1 MTELNQ
7 ELDQKQN
14 QDFNINNL
22 LEPINIDFD
31 KLFSLSYTF
40 DNLKTFMK
48 NILKNQQIIADK
60 INDLEKKSLNQNDEN
75 KKAHIFQ
82 VKIDKRVKTVENNV
96 SKNKKVLDNLKSN
109 IKEVDNAIKEI
120 EENNVTE
127 SDDKENP
134 DKRPSKKRISRIKRR
149 STYKENESSFNEENE
164 DKDEKEYD
172 YENYPDMASNKDISE
187 IKNRLDNLEQKLEE
201 LNTKA
206 IQKPVVT
213 LNANDF
219 QISDKN
225 NDVDLIKLEIKNIKQ
240 NNESFKMEADII
252 KKKIEDISVKV
263 MDFDVYDVFKDSS
276 VGGGSV
282 DAAKILI
289 KNLEQKLTH
298 KNEIIDEKIK
308 KNEEDIYKL
317 KNEFQNLK
325 NESDVIS
332 YNLNSFQD
340 KIKELVEQVGL
351 TNDTNSNL
359 VNDING
365 KLTETYKKLLE
376 KINEEKTDLK
386 KSIEKI
392 KRQLKLISN
401 NKNIDEEVSKSKG
414 NVLSDEDLK
423 LISDLTKR
431 MNEAE
436 KTIKN
441 LISISPEISKTKERI
456 IKVENNLT
464 LKANQTDFDEYVK
477 KLTEQIN
484 MNNNIREF
492 SEKTQ
497 DLATKNMKDL
507 SFLMNKIESL
517 GATVLEMKE
526 ALETL
531 SGMKQENIF
540 DMTQYVE
547 NIAFQDF
554 IKRNNKDKDKLERG
568 IDELRRLFKDILE
581 AFNKKAD
588 EKDLKDFETLL
599 NNKLEEL
606 KLMSGKKFA
615 DKIDTGKTLKYL
627 DTQIKYIL
635 DILNKKNDRNENW
648 LIAKKPIGGHAC
660 ASCES
665 YLGDLKENDDYV
677 AWNKY
682 PHREHDKN
690 YRVGNGFSR
699 MLNMLNLDI
708 KNTFEGIKENNYD
721 SDNEHLNF
729 DKKRLMT
736 SPVNN
741 TINTQNNSRNN
752 KNNNFNRSTLNN
764 FGRPNNALPKI
775 NIALSKDDGNIKD
788 KNFNASSLQMTNKSM
803 NVKNNVDKN
812 KLNIVKVFKK

>member
-134 DKRPSKKRISRIKRR
+134 DKRTSIKRISRIKRR

-201 LNTKA
+201 LNMKA

-219 QISDKN
+219 QVSDKN

-456 IKVENNLT
+456 IKLENNLT

-517 GATVLEMKE
+517 GATVLAMKE

-764 FGRPNNALPKI
+764 FGPNNALPKI

>member
-134 DKRPSKKRISRIKRR
+134 DKRTSKKRISRIKRR

-219 QISDKN
+219 QVSDKN

-517 GATVLEMKE
+517 GATVLAMKE

-764 FGRPNNALPKI
+764 FGPNNALPKI

>member
-134 DKRPSKKRISRIKRR
+134 DKRTSKKRISRINRR

-219 QISDKN
+219 QVSDKN

-517 GATVLEMKE
+517 GATVLAMKE

-764 FGRPNNALPKI
+764 FGPNNALPKI

>member
-7 ELDQKQN
+7 ELDQKLN
-14 QDFNINNL
+14 QDININNL

-134 DKRPSKKRISRIKRR
+134 DKRTSKKRISRIKRR

-172 YENYPDMASNKDISE
+172 YENYPDMASNNDISE

-517 GATVLEMKE
+517 GATVLAMKE

-764 FGRPNNALPKI
+764 FGPNNALPKI
-775 NIALSKDDGNIKD
+775 NLALSKDDGNIKD

>member
-149 STYKENESSFNEENE
+149 STYMENESSFNEENE

-201 LNTKA
+201 LNMKA

-219 QISDKN
+219 QVSDKN

-517 GATVLEMKE
+517 GATVLAMKE

-682 PHREHDKN
+682 PQREHDKN

-764 FGRPNNALPKI
+764 FGPNNALPKI

>member
-219 QISDKN
+219 QVSDKN

-517 GATVLEMKE
+517 GATVLAMKE

-764 FGRPNNALPKI
+764 FGPNNALPKI

>member
-201 LNTKA
+201 LNMKA

-219 QISDKN
+219 QVSDKN

-682 PHREHDKN
+682 PNREHDKN

-764 FGRPNNALPKI
+764 FGPNNALPKI
-775 NIALSKDDGNIKD
+775 NIALSKDDGIIKD

>member
-201 LNTKA
+201 LNMKA

-219 QISDKN
+219 QVSDKN
-225 NDVDLIKLEIKNIKQ
+225 NDVDLIKLEKKNIKQ

-517 GATVLEMKE
+517 GATVLAMKE

-665 YLGDLKENDDYV
+665 YLGDLKENDDYI

-752 KNNNFNRSTLNN
+752 KNYNFNRSTLNN
-764 FGRPNNALPKI
+764 FGPNNALPKI
-775 NIALSKDDGNIKD
+775 NIALSKDDGIIKD

>member
-96 SKNKKVLDNLKSN
+96 SKNKKILDNLKSN

-219 QISDKN
+219 QVSDKN

-517 GATVLEMKE
+517 GATVLAMKE

-752 KNNNFNRSTLNN
+752 KNYNFNRSTLNN
-764 FGRPNNALPKI
+764 FGPNNALPKI

>member
-219 QISDKN
+219 QVSDKN

-517 GATVLEMKE
+517 GATVLAMKE

-752 KNNNFNRSTLNN
+752 KNYNFNRSTLNN
-764 FGRPNNALPKI
+764 FGPNNALPKI